1 MPLTLK
7 DRRFVI
13 ASLFLPQGTVYYD
26 DDSRSTVTED
36 SEEPKAVNKTVPPG
50 PPNAPTAQR
59 PSVVFSIVDELTKVG
74 SLAIISPCDFLTTIF
89 ESLGHNA
96 DADSLAR
103 CGR

>member
-26 DDSRSTVTED
+26 DDARSTVTED
-36 SEEPKAVNKTVPPG
+36 EEPKAVNKTVPPG
-50 PPNAPTAQR
+50 PPNAPTALR
-59 PSVVFSIVDELTKVG
+59 PSIVFSIVDELTKVG
-74 SLAIISPCDFLTTIF
+74 SLAIISARGFSTTIF
-89 ESLGHNA
+89 ESLGRNA

-103 CGR
+103 CG